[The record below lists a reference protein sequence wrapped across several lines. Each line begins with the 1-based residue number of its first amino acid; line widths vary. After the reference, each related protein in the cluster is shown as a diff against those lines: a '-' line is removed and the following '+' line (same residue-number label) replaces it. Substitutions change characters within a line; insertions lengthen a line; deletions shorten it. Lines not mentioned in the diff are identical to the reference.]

1 MALGRTISIKVKL
14 AVILLGILVPLVAYL
29 LFYNFFMMEAVNE
42 KVIDSYQTTLQLY
55 CANVEDELTVI
66 ERNMLDLVTNNVDF
80 ALLRHAASDVD
91 AYLSAYEV
99 MQRYNSWLTAH
110 ASIGALYVWPAPTTA
125 YTGRCS
131 GRRATTTPSNSRW
144 SGMSAGWWSRP
155 PIPPIGSP
163 LFLTGRSSSAG
174 SSGRGEPTPSA

>member
-1 MALGRTISIKVKL
+1 MALGRTISIQVKL

-80 ALLRHAASDVD
+80 ALL
-91 AYLSAYEV
+91 
-99 MQRYNSWLTAH
+99 
-110 ASIGALYVWPAPTTA
+110 PAMWTPTF
-125 YTGRCS
+125 
-131 GRRATTTPSNSRW
+131 
-144 SGMSAGWWSRP
+144 P
-155 PIPPIGSP
+155 P
-163 LFLTGRSSSAG
+163 TR
-174 SSGRGEPTPSA
+174 